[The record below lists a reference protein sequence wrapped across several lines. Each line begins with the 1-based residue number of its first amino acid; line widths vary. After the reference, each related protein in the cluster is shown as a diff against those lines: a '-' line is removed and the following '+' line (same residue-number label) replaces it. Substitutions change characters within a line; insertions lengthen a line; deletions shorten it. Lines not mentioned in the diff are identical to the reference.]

1 MAMRHCDV
9 KLNLS
14 ADEVLTTTRAVRKR
28 LDFDKPVPRE
38 VIEECLQVALQAPT
52 GSNSQGWQWM
62 MVDDP
67 AKKQGLADIYK
78 RNFSEYAKVARSNS
92 YEPGDLRFE
101 QRDRISSSA
110 QHLVDNF
117 HQVPVIMVPC
127 ITGQL
132 DRVPTFAAASAWGS
146 ILPAVWSFMLAA
158 RERGLGTAWTTIHLM
173 YDGEREAAELLGIPD
188 GITQAGLFPIA
199 YTIGT
204 DFKQAQRLALDPIL
218 HWNQW

>member
-1 MAMRHCDV
+1 MRHCDV

-28 LDFDKPVPRE
+28 LDFDKPVPRD